1 VPRLPRAALVAVLA
15 FGPFAARGADEDV
28 KLVKVPY
35 DDFIAKI
42 AANKGP
48 KLTVVDLWATWCVP
62 CKENFPH
69 VVEMHKK
76 YADKGLAVVSLC
88 LDDPD
93 QPKKIAAAE
102 AFLKEKGATFPNYYL
117 AEAAESAFDKLNIGV
132 IPAVF
137 LYGPD
142 GKEIKR
148 FTLEDID
155 HPFTYDQVEATI
167 KEKLGV
173 K

>member
-1 VPRLPRAALVAVLA
+1 MHRLPRAALLAVLA
-15 FGPFAARGADEDV
+15 FGPFAARAADDEV

-35 DDFIAKI
+35 NDFIAKI

-48 KLTVVDLWATWCVP
+48 KLTMVDLWATWCVP

-93 QPKKIAAAE
+93 QPNKIAAAE
-102 AFLKEKGATFPNYYL
+102 
-117 AEAAESAFDKLNIGV
+117 
-132 IPAVF
+132 
-137 LYGPD
+137 
-142 GKEIKR
+142 
-148 FTLEDID
+148 
-155 HPFTYDQVEATI
+155 
-167 KEKLGV
+167 
-173 K
+173 